1 MTQGNGEAIAE
12 RKMAF
17 KEEHAKT
24 VALDRS
30 RRIDILENQQ
40 KHKMALEKARS
51 ESVILQLQQKKLA
64 AHEKL
69 RDKKM
74 AVLLQVYTRH
84 SKVTESPTATETQ
97 KADSAIALYDLEQ
110 QMNEVE
116 FELAKTWEIA
126 NK

>member
-1 MTQGNGEAIAE
+1 
-12 RKMAF
+12 MAY
-17 KEEHAKT
+17 KEQHAKT
-24 VALDRS
+24 VAQDRS
-30 RRIDILENQQ
+30 RRIALLENQQ

-97 KADSAIALYDLEQ
+97 KADSVIALYDLEK
-110 QMNEVE
+110 QMNDVE
-116 FELAKTWEIA
+116 DDLAKTWEIT